1 MLTPASIIFYSNHE
15 EAEGLQFSQHQ
26 QEVQRFYLGFIHG
39 KITLSENPSSRT
51 KIERKL
57 GGGGRL
63 GLIWSLGLEEKF
75 IFILFFFVLVKLIRS
90 GSFDFK
96 FLKLKPN

>member
-1 MLTPASIIFYSNHE
+1 MKRLKGCT
-15 EAEGLQFSQHQ
+15 FSQHQ
-26 QEVQRFYLGFIHG
+26 QRVQRFYLGFIHG
-39 KITLSENPSSRT
+39 KITLSENPSSSQT

-75 IFILFFFVLVKLIRS
+75 TVFFMLVELVRFD
-90 GSFDFK
+90 SFSFR
-96 FLKLKPN
+96 FLKLKRN